1 MFFNKFPIVDYDILS
16 NGTAQS
22 IPDIFRQVRTENT
35 RLDRVT
41 QYTYAYVG
49 DDRPDQLSY
58 RLYGTTEYYWTFFM
72 INEHLA
78 GGMKEWKM
86 SQTVLDD
93 FVDHNYKYHN
103 IRLYRE
109 ATDDINYNQI
119 ENMYGIDV
127 YMYGIETGAIGKI
140 INRHL
145 ESNSLDFIYQTD
157 VEFVEWEQITIVDLK
172 NMYHDLGYVDWGYV
186 LSTSTVEDIF
196 DKYDIR
202 TGRNAIRYWWNPE
215 TENYHNNYE
224 HYDLSSKTGILPVT
238 NYDYETELND
248 RRNKVK
254 VIYNF
259 IDIKKIPSNIQPG
272 VFGLMG
278 RYLLC
283 DAGSLTNKPATM
295 LSFR

>member
-1 MFFNKFPIVDYDILS
+1 MFFNKFPLVDYDILS
-16 NGTAQS
+16 NGTSQS
-22 IPDIFRQVRTENT
+22 IPDIFRQVRPENT

-41 QYTYAYVG
+41 EYTYVYVG

-58 RLYGTTEYYWTFFM
+58 RLYGTPEYYWTFFM

-86 SQTVLDD
+86 GQTALDD
-93 FVDHNYKYHN
+93 FVDRNYKFHN

-119 ENMYGIDV
+119 ENMYGVDV
-127 YMYGIETGAIGKI
+127 YMYGIKSGAVGKI
-140 INRHL
+140 VNRHL
-145 ESNSLDFIYQTD
+145 ESNSLDFIYQSD
-157 VEFVEWEQITIVDLK
+157 VEFLEWEQITIVDLK

-202 TGRNAIRYWWNPE
+202 EGRNAVRYWWNPE

-224 HYDLSSKTGILPVT
+224 HYDLTSNTSILPVT
-238 NYDYETELND
+238 NYDYESELND
-248 RRNKVK
+248 RRDKVK
-254 VIYNF
+254 VIRKDY
-259 IDIKKIPSNIQPG
+259 IDEFSMKFRK
-272 VFGLMG
+272 
-278 RYLLC
+278 YLN
-283 DAGSLTNKPATM
+283 D
-295 LSFR
+295 